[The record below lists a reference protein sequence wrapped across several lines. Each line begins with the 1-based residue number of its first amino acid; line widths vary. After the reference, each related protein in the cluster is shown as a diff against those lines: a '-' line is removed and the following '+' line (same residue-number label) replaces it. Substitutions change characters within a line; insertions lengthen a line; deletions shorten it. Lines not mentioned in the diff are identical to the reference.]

1 MRMGRTM
8 TLRGTI
14 YDVSI
19 STFTQQRVLAYESTD
34 RTRAWKI
41 TGAFVWPTQKDAPA
55 FTKDGA
61 GDSNAIT
68 CEATLWTDTAVPTDS
83 MDPAENRSVGWCNQG
98 WKVNLDPITG
108 RSRWYA
114 PSGFIDMTELLID
127 VDRLVTNE
135 LYVGIDWGSAILD
148 NPQPTDWG
156 YMIVLE
162 EISVT
167 ASASLLQQ
175 LKGIGQSIQ

>member
-1 MRMGRTM
+1 MGRTM

-14 YDVSI
+14 YSVPV

-34 RTRAWKI
+34 RTRAWIVK
-41 TGAFVWPTQKDAPA
+41 GAFVWPTQKDAPA
-55 FTKDGA
+55 FTKDGIPP
-61 GDSNAIT
+61 SNAIN
-68 CEATLWTDTAVPTDS
+68 CDATLWTDEANPTDS
-83 MDPAENRSVGWCNQG
+83 MDPAENRSIGWCNQG
-98 WKVNLDPITG
+98 WLVNLDPIAG
-108 RSRWYA
+108 RARWFCNN
-114 PSGFIDMTELLID
+114 GFNDTTELLID

-148 NPQPTDWG
+148 NPQPIDWG

-162 EISVT
+162 EVSVT